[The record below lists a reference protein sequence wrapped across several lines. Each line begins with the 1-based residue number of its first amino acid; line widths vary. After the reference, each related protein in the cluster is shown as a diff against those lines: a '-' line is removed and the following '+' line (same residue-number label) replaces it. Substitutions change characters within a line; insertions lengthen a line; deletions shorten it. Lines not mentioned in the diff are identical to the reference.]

1 MKRLENITLV
11 PLFSSEQLNV
21 GALNYIIFIA
31 AVAVHKSV
39 KKQFENRKL
48 QARAGTGAVCSEA

>member
-1 MKRLENITLV
+1 MKRLEDITLV

-31 AVAVHKSV
+31 AVAVHKRV
-39 KKQFENRKL
+39 MKQFENRKL
-48 QARAGTGAVCSEA
+48 QANGQSRNWAGLQ